1 MGDFRLVT
9 YNKDFLNLSW
19 FWLNDPEIKKLTNT
33 PDFTRERQ
41 RKWFE
46 TINLLDNYLIWGVE
60 FQKIKVGVC
69 GLKNITKNDCEYWG
83 FIGEKDFW
91 NKGVGTMILNEIILI
106 SKKRGLNSIWLR
118 VISAN
123 RIAINLY
130 NKFGFEMESTVE
142 EDLLIMRLKL

>member
-1 MGDFRLVT
+1 MGDFRFVT

-19 FWLNDPEIKKLTNT
+19 SWLNDPEIKKLTNT
-33 PDFTRERQ
+33 PDFTRESQ

-60 FQKIKVGVC
+60 FQKKKVGVC